1 MSKMRNVIIK
11 EVQEL
16 TNDEVEMLLDNHN
29 IQGDIMEYVM
39 DCEYSYI
46 DDMLQYIKPYL
57 SDYSIMAYSHS
68 FMKVSDVAGFINGVE
83 KLNDDFGIFNDTN
96 VKTLDNAIEAA
107 SLYCSLEIGSDEY
120 IEAMND
126 VKSYVKVISNY
137 LVNEFVEILEYFG
150 SFDRVYHES
159 DYINNYLENM
169 YNREC
174 LVDGNKVTLI

>member
-1 MSKMRNVIIK
+1 MRKAIIK

-16 TNDEVEMLLDNHN
+16 NNNEVEMLLDNHN

-39 DCEYSYI
+39 NCEYSYI

-83 KLNDDFGIFNDTN
+83 KLNDDFGIFNGTD

-107 SLYCSLEIGSDEY
+107 DLYTSSEIGSDEY
-120 IEAMND
+120 IDAMYD
-126 VKSYVKVISNY
+126 VKSYAEVISNY

-159 DYINNYLENM
+159 DYVNNYLENM

-174 LVDGNKVTLI
+174 LIDGNKVTLI

>member
-1 MSKMRNVIIK
+1 MRKAIIK

-16 TNDEVEMLLDNHN
+16 NNNEVELLLDNHN

-68 FMKVSDVAGFINGVE
+68 FMRVSDVAGFINGVE
-83 KLNDDFGIFNDTN
+83 KLNDDFGIFNDTD
-96 VKTLDNAIEAA
+96 VKTLDNAIE
-107 SLYCSLEIGSDEY
+107 SVGIYCSADIGSDEY
-120 IEAMND
+120 IDAMND
-126 VKSYVKVISNY
+126 VKWYAEVISKY
-137 LVNEFVEILEYFG
+137 LVDEFVEVLEYYG
-150 SFDRVYHES
+150 SFDRVYVES
-159 DYINNYLENM
+159 DYIDNYLENIF
-169 YNREC
+169 NSEC

>member
-1 MSKMRNVIIK
+1 MRKAIIK

-39 DCEYSYI
+39 ECEYSYI

-68 FMKVSDVAGFINGVE
+68 FMRVSDVAGFINGVE
-83 KLNDDFGIFNDTN
+83 KLNDDFGIFNDTD
-96 VKTLDNAIEAA
+96 VKTLYNAIESAD
-107 SLYCSLEIGSDEY
+107 LYCSLEIGTDEY
-120 IEAMND
+120 INAMND
-126 VKSYVKVISNY
+126 VNSYTKVISNY
-137 LVNEFVEILEYFG
+137 LINEFVEILEYYG

-159 DYINNYLENM
+159 DYVNNYLESM
-169 YNREC
+169 YNQEC
-174 LVDGNKVTLI
+174 LIDGNKVTLI

>member
-1 MSKMRNVIIK
+1 MVMRNAIIK

-16 TNDEVEMLLDNHN
+16 NNNEVELLLDNHN

-68 FMKVSDVAGFINGVE
+68 FMRVSDVAGFINGVN
-83 KLNDDFGIFNDTN
+83 KLNDDFGIFNDTD
-96 VKTLDNAIEAA
+96 VKTLYNAIESAD
-107 SLYCSLEIGSDEY
+107 LYTSSEIGSDEY
-120 IEAMND
+120 IDAMND
-126 VKSYVKVISNY
+126 VKSYAEVISNY
-137 LVNEFVEILEYFG
+137 LVNEFVEILEYYG

-159 DYINNYLENM
+159 DYVNNYLENM

-174 LVDGNKVTLI
+174 LIDGNKVTLI